1 MDLSFFYEE
10 NITKKK
16 LITIE
21 EKIKKIVGDD
31 PDKLSFRKTI
41 KEQLELLENLLQER
55 KWILNQL
62 FEYTPDNIE
71 RIKKIDHRLRNLSLK
86 LHERV
91 QAMDSKST
99 LILDDPDF
107 DDDYEIEGTL
117 QFSWDDE
124 NSVLGLDD
132 DKFYGSDFNSMIH
145 IIDRFYYAKGRFAS
159 DILSIN
165 RRSKNMDDE
174 IDWNES
180 PLLHPELNICF
191 ATYVICCHK
200 VYSIPDL
207 LRLNDFWA
215 EVKFIEQNIRD
226 AEGKKHED
234 KE

>member
-1 MDLSFFYEE
+1 MDLNFYTEE
-10 NITKKK
+10 NISKEKLIEVENEIRELTSYDPDCILLRRMDKKK
-16 LITIE
+16 W
-21 EKIKKIVGDD
+21 D
-31 PDKLSFRKTI
+31 
-41 KEQLELLENLLQER
+41 QLEELLNKR
-55 KWILNQL
+55 RWILNQL

-117 QFSWDDE
+117 QFSWNDE
-124 NSVLGLDD
+124 NSILKLDD

-145 IIDRFYYAKGRFAS
+145 IIDSFYYAQGRFANHIL
-159 DILSIN
+159 DIN
-165 RRSKNMDDE
+165 KRSTNMDE
-174 IDWNES
+174 KIDWNES
-180 PLLHPELNICF
+180 PLRHAELNICY
-191 ATYVICCHK
+191 ATHVICCHK

-207 LRLNDFWA
+207 LRLNDFWT

-226 AEGKKHED
+226 AEGNKPEN